1 MGTRTV
7 WAAIVAATAVI
18 ALGTGAALAADG
30 PPAGAGGPPAGAGAP
45 PTGAGGPPGGAGG
58 GPGAAQLAQL
68 TCLQMQGQLG
78 AQFASKFGSMA
89 GCIGKVTPL
98 ATAAAQKCATSA
110 DQQGCITTALT
121 ATVTSLLGGGS
132 SGGTSAASLGNTIA
146 TQTCTTAQKQL
157 KAQFPF
163 ASLAACKAKIKAQ
176 ATTIA
181 AAALK
186 KCGISAAA
194 QACLQKEIQAK
205 AASLQAAFP
214 KAKTK

>member
-1 MGTRTV
+1 MGARTV
-7 WAAIVAATAVI
+7 WATVAATVAVC
-18 ALGTGAALAADG
+18 ALGAGTAFAAYG
-30 PPAGAGGPPAGAGAP
+30 PPTSGAGTPTTGAGA
-45 PTGAGGPPGGAGG
+45 PPGGAGG

-68 TCLQMQGQLG
+68 TCLQLQGQLG
-78 AQFASKFGSMA
+78 AQFASKFGSLA
-89 GCIGKVTPL
+89 GCISKVTPL

-110 DQQGCITTALT
+110 DQQGCITKALT

-132 SGGTSAASLGNTIA
+132 SGSTSAASLGNTIA
-146 TQTCTTAQKQL
+146 TQTCTTAQAQL

-163 ASLAACKAKIKAQ
+163 ASIAACKAKIKAQ

-186 KCGISAAA
+186 KCGISASA